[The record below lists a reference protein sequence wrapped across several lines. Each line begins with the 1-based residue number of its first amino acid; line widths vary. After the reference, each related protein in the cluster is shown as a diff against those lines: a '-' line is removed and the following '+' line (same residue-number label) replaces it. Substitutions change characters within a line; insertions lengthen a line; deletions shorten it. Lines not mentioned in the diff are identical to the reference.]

1 MAFLRALPVR
11 YFAFVTIALSIFA
24 PALCRGATPAEVDQ
38 AIDKAKKFLYSKQ
51 KEGGHWENDDVR
63 KGTGHTSKDWH
74 AMQGDSFGGFTA
86 LCTYALLAS
95 GENPQ
100 DKRIDEAVKFLENA
114 DVMGIY
120 ALGLRAQVWLLLPP
134 DATIKRM
141 AHKDAKLILDG
152 VITNDPKHKEYEG
165 FWEYG
170 NGHGQDL
177 KKGPYHLDHSVSQYG
192 ILGLWAC
199 MQNGVEIYSDQWR
212 TFEKVW
218 KAQQFPDG
226 GWEYEG
232 YPARPSK
239 AGETASMTAAGVATL
254 FIIEDILHSDD
265 GVNCRGNITNDN
277 IERGLKWM
285 TEHFDKVGVNCYA
298 LYGVER
304 IGVASGR
311 KYFGTT
317 DWYTEGADRLVKAQQ
332 KNGSWKG
339 GGVTQGDIDIV
350 NTSFALLFLTR
361 GRAPVMMNKL
371 QYNIVEDGGKTVE
384 GNWNQRPRDVS
395 GLAHWTG
402 DQIERYLNF
411 QIVNLKVPVEELHDA
426 PILYISGDQTLKF
439 KDDEVNKLRQ
449 YIEEGGMILA
459 NADCGLAKPLFAKS
473 FEELGKKLF
482 PKYQFRDLPPSNII
496 LTGENYAATSWKE
509 KPKIRALSNG
519 VRELMVL
526 LPEADAGRAWQT
538 HAEKTHEELFQLGSN
553 LFLYAVDKR
562 NLRNKGETYIVRAN
576 SKIKATR
583 TAKVARLAVGDN
595 WDPEPGGWPRLAN
608 ILHNKFESDVTIET
622 VRLGQDKLSNSFK
635 LAHLTGTGRF
645 KLTDAQRA
653 ALAQYVGF
661 GGTLVIDA
669 AGGSTEFAESAEAE
683 LRTIFG
689 SDATKALGEPLDIDS
704 PVFDLPNAK
713 IESVNYRDF
722 YKTKVVGKLKAPRLF
737 GIISGNRIGVFYS
750 REDLS
755 CGMVG
760 QPVDGIAGYSP
771 ESATELMRN
780 IALYGAFGERPKK

>member
-1 MAFLRALPVR
+1 MSYLRTWPAR
-11 YFAFVTIALSIFA
+11 YIALLALAIALAA
-24 PALCRGATPAEVDQ
+24 PAVGRAATPEEVDR
-38 AIDKAKKFLYSKQ
+38 AIDKAKKFIYSKQ
-51 KEGGHWENDDVR
+51 KEGGHWELDDAR
-63 KGTGHTSKDWH
+63 KGTQHVHDVWIK
-74 AMQGDSFGGFTA
+74 MQGDSYGGFTA
-86 LCTYALLAS
+86 LATYALLAS

-100 DKRIDEAVKFLENA
+100 DKRIEEAVKFLENA

-120 ALGLRAQVWLLLPP
+120 ALGLRAQIWLLLPP
-134 DATIKRM
+134 SAMTKRM

-152 VITNDPKHKEYEG
+152 VITSDPKHKEYEG

-170 NGHGQDL
+170 NGHGEDL
-177 KKGPYHLDHSVSQYG
+177 KKGPRHLDHSVSQYG

-199 MQNGVEIYSDQWR
+199 AQNGVEIDASEWQM
-212 TFEKVW
+212 FEKVW
-218 KAQQFPDG
+218 KAHQFPDG

-232 YPARPSK
+232 YPSHPSK

-265 GVNCRGNITNDN
+265 GINCRGNITNDN
-277 IERGLKWM
+277 IERGLNWM
-285 TEHFDKVGVNCYA
+285 AEHFDKVGANCYA

-317 DWYTEGADRLVKAQQ
+317 DWYAKGADRLVKAQQ
-332 KNGSWKG
+332 PNGSWKG
-339 GGVTQGDIDIV
+339 GGVTQGDIDFV

-371 QYNIVEDGGKTVE
+371 QYDVVDETGKTIE
-384 GNWNQRPRDVS
+384 GNWNQRPRDIAS
-395 GLAHWTG
+395 LAHWTG

-426 PILYISGDQTLKF
+426 PILYLSGNQPLKF
-439 KDDEVNKLRQ
+439 KDDEVAKLRQ
-449 YIEEGGMILA
+449 YVEEGGMIVA
-459 NADCGLAKPLFAKS
+459 NADCGLAKPLFAKT

-482 PKYQFRDLPPSNII
+482 PKYQFRDLPLGNII
-496 LTGENYAATSWKE
+496 LSGENYSASNWKE
-509 KPKIRALSNG
+509 KPRIRALGNG
-519 VRELMVL
+519 VREMMVI

-538 HAEKTHEELFQLGSN
+538 HAEKTHEELFQLGSD

-576 SKIKATR
+576 PKIKATR
-583 TAKVARLAVGDN
+583 NAKVARLIVGDN
-595 WDPEPGGWPRLAN
+595 WDPEPGGWLRLSA
-608 ILHNKFESDVTIET
+608 ILHNKFESDVTTEN
-622 VRLGQDKLSNSFK
+622 VRLGQDRLSPSVK
-635 LAHLTGTGRF
+635 LAHLTGTSRF

-653 ALAQYVGF
+653 ALAEYIF
-661 GGTLVIDA
+661 RGGTLVIDA
-669 AGGSTEFAESAEAE
+669 AGGSSEFAESAEAE

-689 SDATKALGEPLDIDS
+689 SDAGKALAGPLDIDS
-704 PVFDLPNAK
+704 PVFDLPKAK

-722 YKTKVVGKLKAPRLF
+722 YKNKVVGKLKAPRLF
-737 GIISGNRIGVFYS
+737 GIPRGDRVAVFYS

>member
-134 DATIKRM
+134 DATTKRM

-152 VITNDPKHKEYEG
+152 VITNDPKHKEFEG

-199 MQNGVEIYSDQWR
+199 MQNGVEIDSDQWR

-426 PILYISGDQTLKF
+426 PILYISGDQSLKF

-661 GGTLVIDA
+661 GGTLIIDA